1 MKEKTFRECP
11 FYVYNLLYKKWMNI
25 FRNYMKNMMKYTA
38 LQKKICKSIIYIK
51 LIYEIFKEQKT
62 YE

>member
-1 MKEKTFRECP
+1 MFIICYIKVDE
-11 FYVYNLLYKKWMNI
+11 
-25 FRNYMKNMMKYTA
+25 YMKNMMKYTA
-38 LQKKICKSIIYIK
+38 LQKKICKCIIYIK

>member
-1 MKEKTFRECP
+1 MFIICYIKVDEYF
-11 FYVYNLLYKKWMNI
+11 KK
-25 FRNYMKNMMKYTA
+25 NYMKNMMKYTA
-38 LQKKICKSIIYIK
+38 LQKKICKCIIYIK